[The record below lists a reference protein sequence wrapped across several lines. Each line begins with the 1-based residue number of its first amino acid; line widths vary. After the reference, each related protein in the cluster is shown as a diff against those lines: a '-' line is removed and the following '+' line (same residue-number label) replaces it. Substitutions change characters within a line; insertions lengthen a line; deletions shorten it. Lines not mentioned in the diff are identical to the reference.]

1 MRAVVQRVSRAN
13 VKVAG
18 ETVGEIGPGFMV
30 LLGVGK
36 EDAAPD
42 ADWLSEKIF
51 GLRVFEDNEGRL
63 NLSLADVKGSV
74 LVVSQ
79 FTLYA
84 DCRKGRRPGFDLAAP
99 PELAQ
104 RLYEYFVEKLRVKGI
119 PVATGRFHAMM
130 EVELVNQG
138 PVTLLLDSKKS
149 F

>member
-1 MRAVVQRVSRAN
+1 MRAVIQRVSSAS

-18 ETVGEIGPGFMV
+18 EITGEIRHGFMV

-36 EDAAPD
+36 EDAEPD
-42 ADWLSEKIF
+42 ADWLAEKIY
-51 GLRVFEDNEGRL
+51 GLRVFEDSEGKL
-63 NLSLADVKGSV
+63 NLSLSEVKGAV

-99 PELAQ
+99 PELAEK
-104 RLYEYFVEKLRVKGI
+104 LYDYFVEKLKEKGL
-119 PVATGRFHAMM
+119 PVATGKFQAMM
-130 EVELVNQG
+130 DVELVNQG
-138 PVTLLLDSKKS
+138 PVTLLLDSRKT